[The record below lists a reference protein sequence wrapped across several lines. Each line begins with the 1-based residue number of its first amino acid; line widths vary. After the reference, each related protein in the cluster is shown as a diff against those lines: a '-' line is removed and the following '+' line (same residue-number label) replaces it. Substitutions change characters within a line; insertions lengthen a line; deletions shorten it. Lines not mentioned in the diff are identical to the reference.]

1 MSKGNKSFVKFD
13 GGQGGGN
20 VNFNSQLVSKNIVE
34 RGFSSF
40 GVGTPVSNLFTST
53 WTTTTAFETITL
65 PYYSGG
71 TYSGTID
78 WGDGSPTSVNSVAN
92 VQHTYASA
100 GTYTVVIDG
109 DCNGWSFGAF
119 GVGTPTLLTSVVH
132 FGQLKLGITYAKNF
146 AGCTNLNLSSVS
158 DTLDLTGVT
167 TLEFL
172 FQNCEALTTIN
183 NINSWNTSA
192 ITNMQQMFDSCIN
205 FNQSLSFD
213 TSAVTNMSR
222 MFQDCNI
229 FNGALNFNTISVTN
243 MSRMFLNCLV
253 FNQPLSFDTSA
264 VTSMTS
270 MFSFCFAFN
279 SPLTFTSTAL
289 VTLMN
294 GMFSGASAFNQP
306 INFNTISVTN
316 MTNMFNN
323 ADAFDQNL
331 GSLNVANV
339 TSISNFMASKT
350 PATFSTTNLDAI
362 YNGWIN
368 VQSSRV
374 ISFGTAKY
382 SASGVSGR
390 AYLTGTKFWS
400 IVDGGL

>member
-20 VNFNSQLVSKNIVE
+20 VNFNSQLVSKNIAE
-34 RGFSSF
+34 IGFSSF
-40 GVGTPVSNLFTST
+40 GLGTPVSNLFTST
-53 WTTTTAFETITL
+53 WTTTIAFQSITL

-78 WGDGSPTSVNSVAN
+78 WGDGSATSVNSLAN
-92 VQHTYASA
+92 AQHTYASA
-100 GTYTVVIDG
+100 GTYTIVIDG
-109 DCNGWSFGAF
+109 DCTGWSFGGGF
-119 GVGTPTLLTSVVH
+119 GTPTLLTSVVH
-132 FGQLKLGITYAKNF
+132 FGQLKLGVAYARNF
-146 AGCTNLNLSSVS
+146 GGCSNLNLSSVS

-172 FQNCEALTTIN
+172 FQNCDALTTIN

-192 ITNMQQMFDSCIN
+192 ITNMTQMFDSCIN
-205 FNQSLSFD
+205 FNQPLSFN

-222 MFQDCNI
+222 MFQNCDI

-243 MSRMFLNCLV
+243 MSRMFLNCLA
-253 FNQPLSFDTSA
+253 FNQPLNFNTSA
-264 VTSMTS
+264 VTTMLS
-270 MFSFCFAFN
+270 MFAFASAFN

-289 VTLMN
+289 VTTMAS
-294 GMFSGASAFNQP
+294 MFSSASAFNQP

-316 MTNMFNN
+316 MGSMFNN
-323 ADAFDQNL
+323 ATAFDQNL

-339 TSISNFMASKT
+339 TSFSNFMASKT

-368 VQSSRV
+368 VQSSRS

-390 AYLTGTKFWS
+390 AYLTGTKLWT